1 MRLESLEKR
10 SYFGILPWAALAGHG
25 ETQRRVRMVLEARG
39 DGYASRGGLGDVPRV
54 RPRPGNHRGDRFRGA
69 SDFPNGPGIA

>member
-1 MRLESLEKR
+1 MIVLESLEKR
-10 SYFGILPWAALAGHG
+10 RYFDILPWAALAGHG

-54 RPRPGNHRGDRFRGA
+54 R
-69 SDFPNGPGIA
+69 S